1 MIARCFVLIGAL
13 VLSSCALATAAEDDS
28 EVFLFSM
35 GLDEQS
41 ELVWAMKQSRLQAI
55 PVWKP
60 GGNQEAPL
68 SPNKA
73 VTVADEYVQNT
84 LGVQGATAFTIHL
97 MQLGLTDNHWAYD
110 IGSPRTRHCIAM
122 IHASNTFTSRWTER
136 SLFPRSDR
144 GGHINPHLSKRCR
157 QSLAGVRLHFPMI
170 NTRSFQASLA
180 VTSGG

>member
-1 MIARCFVLIGAL
+1 M
-13 VLSSCALATAAEDDS
+13 LSSCALATAAEDDS

-110 IGSPRTRHCIAM
+110 IGFTTNPPLYSDDPRLEHVHVAM
-122 IHASNTFTSRWTER
+122 DGKVIVPEKR
-136 SLFPRSDR
+136 PRR
-144 GGHINPHLSKRCR
+144 PH
-157 QSLAGVRLHFPMI
+157 
-170 NTRSFQASLA
+170 
-180 VTSGG
+180 